1 MNTTKKWYQSKT
13 IWAIAIGFIALAAKS
28 LGVTDPSLPL
38 SPDDAQAITYVHQV
52 QAAHG
57 SITAIATTIVSFIA
71 FAFGVY
77 GRITADTQIST
88 GSTPAAQ

>member
-13 IWAIAIGFIALAAKS
+13 IWAIVIGFIALGAKA

-38 SPDDAQAITYVHQV
+38 SPDDAQAITYVHQI

-57 SITAIATTIVSFIA
+57 SITAILSIIVSAIA
-71 FAFGVY
+71 FAFGIY
-77 GRITADTQIST
+77 GRITADSQITT

>member
-13 IWAIAIGFIALAAKS
+13 IWAIAIGFIALGAKA

-38 SPDDAQAITYVHQV
+38 SPDDAQAINYVHQV

-57 SITAIATTIVSFIA
+57 SITAIATTAVSAIA

-77 GRITADTQIST
+77 GRIMADTQIST
-88 GSTPAAQ
+88 GATPPVQ